1 MAQRGES
8 TGAPP
13 DPEWFM
19 PDEGDPHLRT
29 WMALGAS
36 EEVWGEDLL
45 PEVRRNLASIARA
58 IAKHEP
64 VSMLVR
70 ANEYDLAAELVG
82 DTVNLVVTPID
93 DLWIRDTGP
102 VFVVTERGARA
113 G

>member
-29 WMALGAS
+29 WMAFGAS

-58 IAKHEP
+58 I
-64 VSMLVR
+64 
-70 ANEYDLAAELVG
+70 
-82 DTVNLVVTPID
+82 VNR
-93 DLWIRDTGP
+93 LWRLLPGSP
-102 VFVVTERGARA
+102 LMSR
-113 G
+113 